1 MLTIHVLSYTM
12 KLVDVVENLIEEQY
26 ENKYNDDIKAFI
38 ST

>member
-1 MLTIHVLSYTM
+1 M